1 MRKLQALLLTSII
14 LISLNVIPAHSSRPM
29 PKVTIEIHKDLSATM
44 KAEVFRLIH
53 QPETLYFSNTLKAP
67 ILNWINYNGNI
78 SLKMT
83 QAGPRGTYSM
93 IAIPRPGEPA
103 VRANFFTK
111 AAAMGQFNN
120 ATVYTMMNFFYG
132 DKFLLLYGI
141 RWNFVNVT
149 YRITP
154 FVNYTGITAV
164 ASCSTKDSK
173 IKSLNV
179 SYKTET
185 QAVTGAMIVDYKV
198 TVDTLPLELRK
209 STSGYYY
216 VDLTPLTMALPS
228 DISANVW
235 VNFTNSNIEILGGS
249 PTPKLVLWN
258 DALWEFVPQ
267 LQEGGKSLIVI
278 VQKTEPHLP
287 LQEILLASVLP
298 IIVGAYVYWRIK
310 LEKGSKRRES
320 KEK

>member
-1 MRKLQALLLTSII
+1 MRKLRAILLASII
-14 LISLNVIPAHSSRPM
+14 LMSLSVLPTHSSRPM

-53 QPETLYFSNTLKAP
+53 EPETLYFSNVLKAP
-67 ILNWINYNGNI
+67 ILNWINYSGNI
-78 SLKMT
+78 TLDMT
-83 QAGPRGTYSM
+83 QAGPRGAYSM
-93 IAIPRPGEPA
+93 IAIPRPGEPTR
-103 VRANFFTK
+103 RASFFTK
-111 AAAMGQFNN
+111 AAAAGQFNN

-154 FVNYTGITAV
+154 FVNYTGITAI
-164 ASCSTKDSK
+164 ASCSTKDNK
-173 IKSLNV
+173 IKHVGV

-198 TVDTLPLELRK
+198 TVDTLPLDLRK

-216 VDLTPLTMALPS
+216 IDLTPLTMALPN

-235 VNFTNSNIEILGGS
+235 VNFTNNDIEVLGGS

-267 LQEGGKSLIVI
+267 LQESGKSLIVI
-278 VQKTEPHLP
+278 IQKTEPHFP
-287 LQEILLASVLP
+287 LQEILLASIPP

-310 LEKGSKRRES
+310 FERERKGRS

>member
-1 MRKLQALLLTSII
+1 MRKLPALLLTLII
-14 LISLNVIPAHSSRPM
+14 LISINVLPAYSSRPM
-29 PKVTIEIHKDLSATM
+29 PKVTIEIHDDLSATM

-53 QPETLYFSNTLKAP
+53 EPETLYFSNTLKAP
-67 ILNWINYNGNI
+67 ILNWINYSGNI

-103 VRANFFTK
+103 RRADFFTK

-132 DKFLLLYGI
+132 NKFLLLYGI
-141 RWNFVNVT
+141 RWKFVNIT
-149 YRITP
+149 YKITP
-154 FVNYTGITAV
+154 FVNYTGIAAI
-164 ASCSTKDSK
+164 ASCSTRDSK

-185 QAVTGAMIVDYKV
+185 QADTGAMIVDYTI

-216 VDLTPLTMALPS
+216 IDLTPLTMALPN

-235 VNFTNSNIEILGGS
+235 VNFTNNDIEILGGS

-267 LQEGGKSLIVI
+267 LQEGEKSLVVI
-278 VQKTEPHLP
+278 VQKTEPHFP
-287 LQEILLASVLP
+287 VQEILLASIPP
-298 IIVGAYVYWRIK
+298 IIVGAYIYWRIK
-310 LEKGSKRRES
+310 LEKDRERKKS